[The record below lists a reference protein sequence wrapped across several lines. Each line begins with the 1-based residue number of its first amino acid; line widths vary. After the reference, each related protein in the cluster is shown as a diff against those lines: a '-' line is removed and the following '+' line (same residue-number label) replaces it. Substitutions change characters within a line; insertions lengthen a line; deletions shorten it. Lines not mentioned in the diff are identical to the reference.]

1 MEKDK
6 TLETLFA
13 DFQPELGD
21 NADFMASLNRK
32 LDAVEYIKK
41 VQDAQIRRYKYA
53 VVAALV
59 LGIISGGTLF
69 AFVITM
75 PDMSPLFTFDTH
87 FLPLMFLQEHSRT
100 LTLIALSLLVSF
112 GIVTLITQ
120 IQNIREEFH
129 PHSLGILKQ
138 VAQNS
143 PTEKI

>member
-6 TLETLFA
+6 KLENLFA

-21 NADFMASLNRK
+21 KADFMASLNRK

-53 VVAALV
+53 VAAALV
-59 LGIISGGTLF
+59 LGIISGGALF
-69 AFVITM
+69 ALVIAM

-87 FLPLMFLQEHSRT
+87 FLPLLFIQQHSRT

-112 GIVTLITQ
+112 GIITLLTQ
-120 IQNIREEFH
+120 IQNIREEFR
-129 PHSLGILKQ
+129 PHHLDFLKMQ
-138 VAQNS
+138 
-143 PTEKI
+143 